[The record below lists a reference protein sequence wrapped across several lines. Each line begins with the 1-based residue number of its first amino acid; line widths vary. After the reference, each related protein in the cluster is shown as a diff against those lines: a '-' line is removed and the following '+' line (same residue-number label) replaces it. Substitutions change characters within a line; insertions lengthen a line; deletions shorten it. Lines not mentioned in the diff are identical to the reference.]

1 MAVSEKQKQSF
12 KKYIQK
18 MKYIGVALPIEDI
31 EKLHAM
37 KGEKSWI
44 ELFKIRELLNG
55 ELEAK

>member
-1 MAVSEKQKQSF
+1 MATTEKQKGYY

-18 MKYIGVALPIEDI
+18 MKYIGIAMPIEDI

-44 ELFKIRELLNG
+44 ELFKIRELLDG
-55 ELEAK
+55 ALETK